1 MCVGSICLLDSTTN
15 SQIGGTMTGAIII
28 GVALFGVT
36 VFSVYVL
43 CYTLVQTAKKLSE
56 KL

>member
-1 MCVGSICLLDSTTN
+1 MCISSICLLDSTTN

-36 VFSVYVL
+36 IFSVYVL

-56 KL
+56 KS

>member
-1 MCVGSICLLDSTTN
+1 
-15 SQIGGTMTGAIII
+15 MTCTIII

-43 CYTLVQTAKKLSE
+43 CYTLVQTAKKLS
-56 KL
+56 KKS